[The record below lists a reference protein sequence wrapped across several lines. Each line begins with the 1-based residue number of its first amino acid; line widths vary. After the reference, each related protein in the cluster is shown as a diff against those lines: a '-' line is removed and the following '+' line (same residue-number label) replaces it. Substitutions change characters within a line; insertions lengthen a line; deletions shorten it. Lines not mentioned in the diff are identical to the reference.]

1 MAINDI
7 SMLATAEKDSF
18 LAFKDN
24 NLPAGNESGNAFLS
38 QLQDADNPFVLPD
51 NSEAPS
57 QTGSLL
63 PTDDKQ
69 LANSKKPTASSSDDT
84 QDTLLSGD
92 SVLAQINSSQVIDV
106 SVKTHG
112 SSDNDFSDLSAKKSD
127 KSVSFLASQLGE
139 TGEADAITTKADDT
153 LLADNNS
160 NGKKSAFTSAELEVK
175 AAKQSTGENLAPSLK
190 NEGKGAENTK
200 APGTA
205 LNAEGALPISDAD
218 IEQLAK
224 DLTRSSTQSELS
236 TTSKVLNSLSEAQRA
251 QLNEQVKSSFTETTP
266 SEGDDRASSVKQLLT
281 EFVVQ
286 NEKETSTR
294 GELVQSQLK
303 NLNSDEKQALLSQL
317 KSYVSNEQPTGDTLK
332 KVNETISNL
341 QTMLDTQLSES
352 KAQSVSSSANAA
364 LNAQQASNA
373 AMNANTPQNK
383 AMINAETPSSIEQDG
398 VNPEELN
405 ALEAEQESLL
415 KEPKTNTG
423 LSRVAQVFTLITDGV
438 NNTQAQINTQYDN
451 ARYEQSILES
461 QAIQSQQLQSS
472 TAQVKQVNIDASMMQ
487 AINIVKS
494 DAAKML
500 QERVSSMLSISN
512 KEAEIR
518 LDPPE
523 MGSMQIRI
531 RSDAEQAQINFVVQ
545 NQQAKEALEQ
555 SMPRLREMLA
565 EQGIDLGESTI
576 SYGQSGSEQS
586 DEGEGQSQDQTANK
600 NTQQDKNDEQDGA
613 NPQSSRQQTSSSI
626 DYYA

>member
-1 MAINDI
+1 
-7 SMLATAEKDSF
+7 MLATAEKDSF

-38 QLQDADNPFVLPD
+38 QLQDADNPFVLPA

-139 TGEADAITTKADDT
+139 TDEADAITTKADDT

-251 QLNEQVKSSFTETTP
+251 QLNEHVKSSFTETTP
-266 SEGDDRASSVKQLLT
+266 SESDDRASSVKQLLT

-364 LNAQQASNA
+364 LNALQASNA

-383 AMINAETPSSIEQDG
+383 AMINAEAPSSIEQDG

-423 LSRVAQVFTLITDGV
+423 LSRVAQVFTLITDGI

-451 ARYEQSILES
+451 ARYEQSIIES

>member
-38 QLQDADNPFVLPD
+38 QLQDADKPFVLPA

-69 LANSKKPTASSSDDT
+69 LANSKKPTASLSDDT

-106 SVKTHG
+106 SVKKHG

-205 LNAEGALPISDAD
+205 LDAEGALPISDAD

-251 QLNEQVKSSFTETTP
+251 QLNEQVKSSFAETTP
-266 SEGDDRASSVKQLLT
+266 SESDDRASSVKQLLT

-383 AMINAETPSSIEQDG
+383 AMINAEAPSSIEQDG

-576 SYGQSGSEQS
+576 SYGQSGNEQS
-586 DEGEGQSQDQTANK
+586 DEGEGQSQGQTANK